1 MKLYCKVLLFL
12 GFLPLSLSAQRFPF
26 ENISLDQGLPQS
38 VVYKIVQDSKGF
50 IWFATQDGV
59 GKYNG
64 SDFQNFSLEEGLVD
78 NMCRTI
84 IEAPDGT
91 IWVATDNGISI
102 IDSKKNYSITNLY
115 SFKGIGVRALY
126 VDKNNNI
133 LVGSTNNG
141 VYIVTDTTITKRYT
155 TENGLIND
163 RVYSIISNS
172 SGAIFVGTNNGLSV
186 IQNDEIQNYTTQNG
200 LVSNRIRS
208 IEIDE
213 KNTVWIGGYGNGIT
227 YFKNNTFKKLTEK
240 DGFPKNKINQIL
252 SLGDGELLI
261 ATDGDGVVKLD
272 SNFAITT
279 ISQKNGL
286 SNSSV
291 QSLAKDNEN
300 DLWIGTW
307 GSGAFLLK
315 QKHILHFDISDGL
328 PESNITS
335 VVVDYKN
342 RIWVS
347 TNNEGIVRFDGH
359 KPVYFNKN
367 NSILPVDRVYSLVKD
382 SLNTIWIGTDLDLF
396 NYKDEKLNAIHI
408 SPNHPISI
416 RKIAVNTDGSVW
428 AGVFGKGVFRYKDG
442 ETMWFSRKD
451 GMLNDSVFAIAHR
464 KNGETWIGSDGGIS
478 IIKNLKVIKNISNQ
492 EGLVDN
498 RISALMEDSKQTM
511 WIGTYKSG
519 LVHMVNDSST
529 IYSIKNGLT
538 NNLITFI
545 LEDEFGSIW
554 VGTKKGV
561 NRFKDRKISQY
572 GTQNGLISNET
583 NPNSAFYS
591 SPNLFIGTVEGL
603 TVFDL
608 SKEETNKNPPP
619 VYITKTTVWDRE
631 IELNKHLNFKY
642 FDNYIAFD
650 YTVVTFNNHKQINYK
665 VRLIGFDDE
674 WRETD
679 KKTIQYTNLP
689 PGEYTFEVVAF
700 TNSYIYSSEPARISF
715 TIIPPIWGT
724 KWFRFVAILFILFV
738 IYVVFRLKAR
748 QLEKQ
753 NNALELIV
761 KSRTVELKKSE
772 ELFRLISENA
782 GDLIAVCKISG
793 ETIYSSPS
801 FKVLLGYTSDEI
813 QGKNIN
819 LLTKESAENS
829 LLDVIQSIKQQKTL
843 IKTIEIELR
852 HKLGHWLTFIITVS
866 SFESN
871 TDVSAKDEIQFVLV
885 GHDISSRKLTE
896 DELLRSK
903 LEAESANI
911 AKSRFLASMS
921 HELRTPLNAIL
932 GFAQIMS
939 NANDIPQKHREY
951 VNIMHNSGEHLLS
964 MINDILDLSKI
975 EAGRMD
981 LSKSISSLHD
991 FLYDLENMMQM
1002 QARKNNLSL
1011 QFEKDKDVPD
1021 LLESDFNKL
1030 RQVLINLIGNAIKYT
1045 EKGTIWVK
1053 TYISDESMLVFEVKD
1068 TGPGI
1073 PPEQLSQIFD
1083 AFHQVQKNNFSKGT
1097 GLGLTI
1103 SMKLAQLLNGEITVS
1118 SKVGEGSIFKLI
1130 IPFEKIENDP
1140 MLVPSDKRMV
1150 VKGIKEGITPPKIVI
1165 IDDVD
1170 ENRIILKDFLDQVGC
1185 ICFDFEL
1192 ATHAI
1197 QKVEEIMPDIV
1208 LTDIIMP
1215 EMNGKEFL
1223 TAFRKLPIVAEVPV
1237 VAITASIFAESRTD
1251 LIQFG
1256 FDEFLHKPVDM
1267 DHLLSIIST
1276 FTFVEFDKVE
1286 RNESTTVQQD
1296 LDLLHQEIHS
1306 LDAETKTLLAE
1317 TLELLDEAD
1326 IYNLI
1331 NKLENTPL
1339 LKQQLT
1345 DAIKEK
1351 NYRFILSLSEQLNPF

>member
-1 MKLYCKVLLFL
+1 MKLYWVVLLFL
-12 GFLPLSLSAQRFPF
+12 GFLPFTLSAQRFPF
-26 ENISLDQGLPQS
+26 ENISLEQGLPQS
-38 VVYKIVQDSKGF
+38 VVYKIIQDSKGF

-59 GKYNG
+59 GKFNG
-64 SDFQNFSLEEGLVD
+64 TDFQNFSLEEGLVD
-78 NMCRTI
+78 NMCRAI

-102 IDSKKNYSITNLY
+102 ISPKKNYSITTLL
-115 SFKGIGVRALY
+115 SFKGIGVRTLF
-126 VDKNNNI
+126 VDKNKNI
-133 LVGSTNNG
+133 LVGSSNNG
-141 VYIVTDTTITKRYT
+141 VFIVSDAFIIKRFS
-155 TENGLIND
+155 TENGLVNN
-163 RVYSIISNS
+163 RVYSIISS
-172 SGAIFVGTNNGLSV
+172 DSGAIYVGTDNGLSV
-186 IQNDEIQNYTTQNG
+186 IQNSEIKNYTTQDG

-208 IEIDE
+208 IEIDS

-227 YFKNNTFKKLTEK
+227 YLKGNKFGQLTEK
-240 DGFPKNKINQIL
+240 DGFPNNKINQIL
-252 SLGDGELLI
+252 ALDDAELLI

-272 SNFAITT
+272 SNWVITT

-286 SNSSV
+286 SNTSI
-291 QSLAKDNEN
+291 QSLAKDNEG

-315 QKHILHFDISDGL
+315 QEHILHYDINDGL
-328 PESNITS
+328 PEANLTS
-335 VVVDYKN
+335 VVVDNKN

-347 TNNEGIVRFDGH
+347 TNNEGIVRFDED
-359 KPVYFNKN
+359 KPTYFNDD
-367 NSILPVDRVYSLVKD
+367 NSILPVDRIYALVKD
-382 SLNTIWIGTDLDLF
+382 SSNTIWIGTDLGLF
-396 NYKDEKLNAIHI
+396 NYKNEKLNAVFL
-408 SPNHPISI
+408 SQNKQISI
-416 RKIAVNTDGSVW
+416 RKIAVNSDGAIW
-428 AGVFGKGVFRYKDG
+428 TGVFGKGVARYKDG
-442 ETMWFSRKD
+442 ETTWFTRKD
-451 GMLNDSVFAIAHR
+451 GLLNDSVFAIAHR
-464 KNGETWIGSDGGIS
+464 KNGETWVGSDGGIS
-478 IIKNLKVIKNISNQ
+478 IIKDLKVVRSITAKD
-492 EGLVDN
+492 GLIDN

-511 WIGTYKSG
+511 WVGTYKSG
-519 LVHMVNDSST
+519 LVQLKNDSSI

-545 LEDEFGSIW
+545 LEDEYGSIW

-561 NRFKDRKISQY
+561 NRFKDGKITQY

-583 NPNSAFYS
+583 NPNSAFYA
-591 SPNLFIGTVEGL
+591 SPNLYVGTVEGL
-603 TVFDL
+603 TVLDL
-608 SKEETNKNPPP
+608 SKEETNKTPPP
-619 VYITKTTVWDRE
+619 VYITKTTVWDRD
-631 IELNKHLNFKY
+631 IELNQNLEFKY
-642 FDNYIAFD
+642 YDNFIAFD
-650 YTVVTFNNHKQINYK
+650 YTVVTFNNPKQINYK

-679 KKTIQYTNLP
+679 KKTIQFTNLP
-689 PGEYTFEVVAF
+689 PGDYTFEVVAF
-700 TNSYIYSSEPARISF
+700 TNSFIYSSKPARISF

-724 KWFRFVAILFILFV
+724 KWFRFALILFIVVL
-738 IYVVFRLKAR
+738 IYIIFRLKAR
-748 QLEKQ
+748 QLERQ
-753 NNALELIV
+753 NKALELLV

-801 FKVLLGYTSDEI
+801 FEDLLGYTTDEI

-819 LLTKESAENS
+819 SLAKESDSNT
-829 LLDVIQSIKQQKTL
+829 LLDVIKSIQQKKTL
-843 IKTIEIELR
+843 IKTIETELR
-852 HKLGHWLTFIITVS
+852 HKQGNWLTFIITVS

-871 TDVSAKDEIQFVLV
+871 SNLSAKDEVQFVLV

-903 LEAESANI
+903 LEAESANL

-939 NANDIPQKHREY
+939 NASDIPQKHREY

-981 LSKSISSLHD
+981 LSVSVSSLHD

-1011 QFEKDKDVPD
+1011 QFEKQKDVPD
-1021 LLESDFNKL
+1021 LIKSDFNKL

-1053 TYISDESMLVFEVKD
+1053 TFVSDDSSLVFEIKD

-1073 PPEQLSQIFD
+1073 PTEQLEQIFD

-1103 SMKLAQLLNGEITVS
+1103 SMKLAQLLNGEITVLS
-1118 SKVGEGSIFKLI
+1118 EIGEGSTFRLAV
-1130 IPFEKIENDP
+1130 PFEKIEHNSLLISP
-1140 MLVPSDKRMV
+1140 EKRMV
-1150 VKGIKEGITPPKIVI
+1150 FKGLKEGITPPKVVI

-1170 ENRIILKDFLDQVGC
+1170 ENRIILKDFLDQVGF

-1192 ATHAI
+1192 ATHAML
-1197 QKVEEIMPDIV
+1197 KVEEIMPDIV
-1208 LTDIIMP
+1208 LTGIIMP

-1223 TAFRKLPIVAEVPV
+1223 TAFRKLPKVAKIPV
-1237 VAITASIFAESRTD
+1237 VAITASIFAESRID

-1267 DHLLSIIST
+1267 ERLLAIIST
-1276 FTFVEFDKVE
+1276 FTDAEYDKEV
-1286 RNESTTVQQD
+1286 RSESTSIQQD
-1296 LDLLHQEIHS
+1296 LDSLNQEIES
-1306 LDAETKTLLAE
+1306 LDSKTKTLLAE
-1317 TLELLDEAD
+1317 TLELLDEQE